1 MNPLALR
8 KQMLVTESE
17 LNRIN
22 LIGEAAELKVSVQL
36 LTARARFFC
45 SIISSIGGLV
55 AGLTRPAETTTK
67 PSWLQT
73 VLKGVG
79 LISTLWTA
87 FRPPNPEE

>member
-22 LIGEAAELKVSVQL
+22 LVGEAVALKVSVQL
-36 LTARARFFC
+36 MTARARFFG
-45 SIISSIGGLV
+45 SLISSIGGLI
-55 AGLTRPAETTTK
+55 GGFTRPAGTATK

-73 VLKGVG
+73 ALKGAG
-79 LISTLWTA
+79 ILSTLWTV
-87 FRPPNPEE
+87 FHPPNPEK

>member
-1 MNPLALR
+1 MKALALR

-22 LIGEAAELKVSVQL
+22 LIGDAVELTVTVRL
-36 LTARARFFC
+36 LTARARFFG
-45 SIISSIGGLV
+45 SLISSIGGLIG
-55 AGLTRPAETTTK
+55 GLTGPTTTATK

-73 VLKGVG
+73 ALKGVG

-87 FRPPNPEE
+87 FRPPNPEK